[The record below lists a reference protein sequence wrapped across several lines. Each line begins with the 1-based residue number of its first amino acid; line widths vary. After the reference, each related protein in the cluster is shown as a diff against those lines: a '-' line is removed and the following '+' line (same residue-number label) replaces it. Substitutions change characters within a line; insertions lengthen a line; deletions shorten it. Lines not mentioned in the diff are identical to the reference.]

1 MKRIAIVEDDEFVRD
16 ELRDI
21 FQKAGYEA
29 VCITQFQETIPLLLK
44 ARANLIVLDLN
55 LPGRNGFEI
64 CQEVKRRQNVPIL
77 VLTSA
82 DRLKDELHALE
93 LGADE
98 YLPKPCNTARLLART
113 ENLLKRFEGRENLL
127 SGDGFLLDD
136 QTYTL
141 YADSQSV
148 VLSEKEG
155 QILKTLLLHLGEV
168 VSKEELFFQLWGTT
182 QYIDENAL
190 QVNMTRLRRSLK
202 ELGLGERIETVRGKG
217 YRLAGGKKDESME
230 KSSGNLSGI

>member
-44 ARANLIVLDLN
+44 ARTNLIVLDLN

-98 YLPKPCNTARLLART
+98 YLTKPCNTARLLART